1 MDQVSS
7 KAIAEAL
14 HEWASSPIA
23 VSDPIL
29 PVGSPPAVALAVLA
43 CYSHRIHS
51 QEGKITVCV
60 HVCCVLVLIIS
71 YRLFASASC
80 VGCATGPSPA
90 QAAADSLKRPAAA
103 LDGGKVAASAASSAS
118 ADSVASSMDS
128 SDEETMR
135 QEIALAEMKL
145 HLRKKMKAAGA
156 ALTV

>member
-1 MDQVSS
+1 MYMCV
-7 KAIAEAL
+7 
-14 HEWASSPIA
+14 ASSFSLFRIA
-23 VSDPIL
+23 CLLL
-29 PVGSPPAVALAVLA
+29 PA
-43 CYSHRIHS
+43 
-51 QEGKITVCV
+51 
-60 HVCCVLVLIIS
+60 
-71 YRLFASASC
+71 ASAAPQ
-80 VGCATGPSPA
+80 ATSPA

-118 ADSVASSMDS
+118 ADSVASSVDS